1 MRSQCPKRS
10 TTKQKRRAGLRFHQN
25 LSGSSGAKP
34 AIGTYIF
41 RMTGR
46 ANHGWTWTR
55 QALAR
60 FALLSVLAFAGAPAW
75 AADTFDGARQQMV
88 EDIKA
93 MTTAVSAETGNK
105 KLSPR
110 VLDAMAAV
118 PRHEF
123 VPPEQKEAA
132 YRNRPLDIGHRQTI
146 SQPVIVAIMT

>member
-1 MRSQCPKRS
+1 MRSQSSKRS

-60 FALLSVLAFAGAPAW
+60 FALLSALALAGSPAW
-75 AADTFDGARQQMV
+75 AADTFDGPPQQMI
-88 EDIKA
+88 EDIRT
-93 MTTAVSAETGNK
+93 MTAAVSAE
-105 KLSPR
+105 
-110 VLDAMAAV
+110 
-118 PRHEF
+118 
-123 VPPEQKEAA
+123 
-132 YRNRPLDIGHRQTI
+132 
-146 SQPVIVAIMT
+146 